1 MDLPKLPGVLF
12 PPTMPL
18 ELTGA
23 WLDNNWMCS
32 NWLLS
37 FLCDY
42 YWVTFH
48 CHRKLSPP
56 PKALQTRSARHPTLR
71 FPAAFPASERRLV
84 QTDDLQIHLFSTRLL
99 GLLGHG
105 TTFPCRDL
113 ACVKIHSWCLL
124 SAVFQQLAH
133 PALLCSR
140 VGLSLYSATHCT
152 YLRET
157 LSSHLSAA
165 HSHHR
170 MHVLYSTY
178 PICGRSPIVFLG
190 LFA

>member
-56 PKALQTRSARHPTLR
+56 PKALQTRSARHPALR
-71 FPAAFPASERRLV
+71 FPAAFPASEHRLV
-84 QTDDLQIHLFSTRLL
+84 QTDDLQTSWPFRSWHYFSLQGSCL
-99 GLLGHG
+99 CED
-105 TTFPCRDL
+105 TFL
-113 ACVKIHSWCLL
+113 M
-124 SAVFQQLAH
+124 SA
-133 PALLCSR
+133 
-140 VGLSLYSATHCT
+140 
-152 YLRET
+152 
-157 LSSHLSAA
+157 LSSLSAA
-165 HSHHR
+165 GSPCTALFQSGLIS
-170 MHVLYSTY
+170 VLSNTLHLSDRD
-178 PICGRSPIVFLG
+178 IIFSFKCSPFTSQNACSL
-190 LFA
+190 